1 MRTTTF
7 MDRYGAAARTIAR
20 QNFPEVGQPRGCPV
34 ALDQPGNVQPAAPLA
49 AGTGN
54 LQHGHPAGEFSQRD
68 RAAAVHRR
76 RFFASAAPWR
86 DLGFGAAGNAVG
98 RDGPGSSLA
107 RIARSLRIRGD
118 SGKGSVA
125 IVLRS
130 RSISAAL
137 SSSVNSTGI
146 SSSAVGMI
154 LSPPASPLLP
164 RCAVLA
170 AGFVLRL

>member
-20 QNFPEVGQPRGCPV
+20 QNFPEVRQPRGCPV

-86 DLGFGAAGNAVG
+86 DLGFGAACDAVG
-98 RDGPGSSLA
+98 RGGSGGSSASFA
-107 RIARSLRIRGD
+107 RIACNFLMRGE
-118 SGKGSVA
+118 VRE
-125 IVLRS
+125 RS
-130 RSISAAL
+130 RSTVSCSSSISAAV
-137 SSSVNSTGI
+137 SSSVR
-146 SSSAVGMI
+146 SSGM
-154 LSPPASPLLP
+154 
-164 RCAVLA
+164 
-170 AGFVLRL
+170 GK